1 MRSRCGFCVSFSLCV
16 LFFVCF
22 HCGKMAPPV
31 TTEGATGGLPAEED
45 EMDVL
50 IKRMQGLKKE
60 ERRRTLQRMSVLD
73 QDIDYS
79 EFSQSGHAH
88 AQVQAQ
94 VPQAQSAHYTLDTT
108 PRKIKNFSGAEKV
121 GSGEV
126 DYRHWRRAAAR
137 VIDDNDLTDSKK
149 RLILLQ
155 SLVGAAEDA
164 IDLHRQV
171 SPANLI
177 EILDKFYGTTT
188 DGHDLLAEFYQCLQL
203 PGQTAGDYLG
213 MLYVK
218 LCEVVQ
224 RGGLSMGALPE
235 TLVRQFVRGTSDEE
249 LLVKLRLEEA
259 VEDPPDFPDLIAKV
273 RREEARRTERRLR
286 LKKVTRA
293 NISQISSD
301 LVAGPNKSPIST
313 ISPIATN
320 QTGQSEVER
329 LQRRIAELEGADRD
343 VNLLVQR
350 VNQLETQVRT
360 DNRKYFCFRCG
371 IDGHLAYDC
380 PNPANKILVE
390 EKSKARRDS
399 RRQGNWS
406 RLPQGAGV
414 GNR

>member
-1 MRSRCGFCVSFSLCV
+1 
-16 LFFVCF
+16 
-22 HCGKMAPPV
+22 MAPPL
-31 TTEGATGGLPAEED
+31 TTEGAEGGLPQSEVD
-45 EMDVL
+45 DMDVL
-50 IKRMQGLKKE
+50 IKRMQGLKKD
-60 ERRRTLQRMSVLD
+60 ERRRTLQRMSLMD
-73 QDIDYS
+73 KEIDYS
-79 EFSQSGHAH
+79 EFSQEGHGH
-88 AQVQAQ
+88 AQVQSPPVQ
-94 VPQAQSAHYTLDTT
+94 TAHYTLDTT

-121 GSGEV
+121 GNGEV

-171 SPANLI
+171 SPRILI
-177 EILDKFYGTTT
+177 DILDKFYGTTT
-188 DGHDLLAEFYQCLQL
+188 DGHDLLAEFYQCFQL
-203 PGQTAGDYLG
+203 PGQTAGEYLG
-213 MLYVK
+213 KLYVC

-224 RGGLSMGALPE
+224 RDGLSMGALPE

-259 VEDPPDFPDLIAKV
+259 VDDPPDFPDLIARV

-286 LKKVTRA
+286 LKKVVRA
-293 NISQISSD
+293 NVTQISSD
-301 LVAGPNKSPIST
+301 SVVGPDQTTVPPISNR
-313 ISPIATN
+313 AE
-320 QTGQSEVER
+320 QDEVAR

-343 VNLLVQR
+343 VNLLAQR
-350 VNQLETQVRT
+350 VNQLETQVRPES
-360 DNRKYFCFRCG
+360 RKYFCFRCG

-380 PNPANKILVE
+380 VNPANRILVE
-390 EKSKARRDS
+390 EKSKARREN

>member
-1 MRSRCGFCVSFSLCV
+1 
-16 LFFVCF
+16 
-22 HCGKMAPPV
+22 
-31 TTEGATGGLPAEED
+31 
-45 EMDVL
+45 
-50 IKRMQGLKKE
+50 
-60 ERRRTLQRMSVLD
+60 
-73 QDIDYS
+73 
-79 EFSQSGHAH
+79 
-88 AQVQAQ
+88 
-94 VPQAQSAHYTLDTT
+94 
-108 PRKIKNFSGAEKV
+108 
-121 GSGEV
+121 
-126 DYRHWRRAAAR
+126 
-137 VIDDNDLTDSKK
+137 
-149 RLILLQ
+149 
-155 SLVGAAEDA
+155 
-164 IDLHRQV
+164 
-171 SPANLI
+171 
-177 EILDKFYGTTT
+177 
-188 DGHDLLAEFYQCLQL
+188 
-203 PGQTAGDYLG
+203 
-213 MLYVK
+213 
-218 LCEVVQ
+218 
-224 RGGLSMGALPE
+224 MGALPE